1 MTTNKQ
7 AFAIIANVAFE
18 IPKFLAGA
26 FNAYHINKGRMTKQ
40 GNIARITPEGVKF
53 FTAREGEAPTAKAL
67 ATFSETCK
75 ASKYPLTEKGGVNW
89 PVGNNGIAWQAGQ
102 GSIGQS
108 AFFYALCQLTNPA
121 KVAAKVAAKTPA
133 KTPAKAKATA
143 KAKPAAV
150 TVTA

>member
-40 GNIARITPEGVKF
+40 GNIARITPEGAKF
-53 FTAREGEAPTAKAL
+53 FTQREGEAPTAKAL
-67 ATFSETCK
+67 SAFAETAK
-75 ASKYPLTEKGGVNW
+75 TAKYPLTEKQGIQW
-89 PVGNNGIAWQAGQ
+89 PIGNNGIAWQAGQ

-108 AFFYALCQLTNPA
+108 AFFYALCQLTNPT
-121 KVAAKVAAKTPA
+121 KVAATVAT
-133 KTPAKAKATA
+133 KTPAKAS
-143 KAKPAAV
+143 KAKPV